1 MLNDIVY
8 AMTYPAT
15 YCNVSYIATQ
25 LAEKSQTLYGFKG
38 LLALLV
44 QLPLREGSS

>member
-1 MLNDIVY
+1 MVNCIVY
-8 AMTYPAT
+8 SMNYPAA

-25 LAEKSQTLYGFKG
+25 LADKGQTLYGFKG